1 MQVSRPIKARRNR
14 KAMQFRITFDSKL
27 KIVERY
33 LGKYCHLSLSSAVVD
48 LTYFSSIFAGNFA
61 REFRKYTKK
70 IHLNCSYKP

>member
-1 MQVSRPIKARRNR
+1 
-14 KAMQFRITFDSKL
+14 MQFRITFDSKL

-33 LGKYCHLSLSSAVVD
+33 LGKYCHLSLSSAVFD
-48 LTYFSSIFAGNFA
+48 LTYFSSMFADNFA